1 MKNNESQEAHPDQQ
15 GTAGVGTAMPD
26 CPPIGMPRILRAR
39 TPDREARAILRMV
52 NLSTSVR
59 PVENYSLPKLRQ
71 GWKLA
76 ALALGR
82 RLPVASVTEQQIEG
96 PGGAIALRIFKPAKS
111 DQPRPAFV
119 WFFGGGFI
127 IGDLDTADG
136 ICRSIA
142 LAADCIVI
150 AVRYRLAPEHNLSA
164 SREDALAALNWVAAH
179 GAQLGIDTSRLA
191 LGGDSAGGN
200 LSAVLAQ
207 ETFRRG
213 GPDLCLQVLVYPATE
228 LAEKFPSYAENA
240 HRRAL
245 LTDHAVQWIEQ
256 TLAASFSTLN
266 LLDPW
271 YSPRRSRNLRG
282 LAPAVIVT
290 AGFDP
295 IRDDGLD
302 YAARLRTAGV
312 PVQLLHYKGQFHGF
326 LNFDSINGAGRD
338 ALQRIGDA
346 LKEAFERK
354 PAADRTIEIADKSPR
369 RRSRLR
375 ATAGEVATSTLSAWV
390 ATERWSHTLL
400 QLLSPKAAS
409 ACRLLLKPWFIP
421 TVLIRSKAIAGL
433 DLLAARQTY
442 PTEKTCTVKH

>member
-1 MKNNESQEAHPDQQ
+1 
-15 GTAGVGTAMPD
+15 
-26 CPPIGMPRILRAR
+26 
-39 TPDREARAILRMV
+39 MV
-52 NLSTSVR
+52 NFSTSVR

-82 RLPVASVTEQQIEG
+82 RLPVASVTEQHIEG

-111 DQPRPAFV
+111 NQLRPAFV
-119 WFFGGGFI
+119 WFLGGGFI

-150 AVRYRLAPEHNLSA
+150 AARYRLAPEHDLSA

-179 GAQLGIDTSRLA
+179 GAQLDIDTSRLA
-191 LGGDSAGGN
+191 IGGDSAGGN

-256 TLAASFSTLN
+256 TLAASLNTLN
-266 LLDPW
+266 LLDPS
-271 YSPRRSRNLRG
+271 YSPRRSRSRSRNLRG
-282 LAPAVIVT
+282 LPPAVIVT

-295 IRDDGLD
+295 IRDDCLD
-302 YAARLRTAGV
+302 YAARLRAAGV
-312 PVQLLHYKGQFHGF
+312 PVQLLHYKGQVLGKG
-326 LNFDSINGAGRD
+326 GA
-338 ALQRIGDA
+338 A
-346 LKEAFERK
+346 ER
-354 PAADRTIEIADKSPR
+354 
-369 RRSRLR
+369 L
-375 ATAGEVATSTLSAWV
+375 G
-390 ATERWSHTLL
+390 
-400 QLLSPKAAS
+400 
-409 ACRLLLKPWFIP
+409 LKPTTLASRFM
-421 TVLIRSKAIAGL
+421 RL
-433 DLLAARQTY
+433 DI
-442 PTEKTCTVKH
+442 KVGD

>member
-1 MKNNESQEAHPDQQ
+1 MKNNESQEAHPDLQ
-15 GTAGVGTAMPD
+15 GTVGVGAAMPD
-26 CPPIGMPRILRAR
+26 CTRIGMPRILRAH
-39 TPDREARAILRMV
+39 TPDREARAFLRMV
-52 NLSTSVR
+52 NLSTSLR
-59 PVENYSLPKLRQ
+59 PAENYSLPKLRQ

-82 RLPVASVTEQQIEG
+82 RPAVASVTEQQIEG
-96 PGGAIALRIFKPAKS
+96 PGGAIALRIFTPAKS
-111 DQPRPAFV
+111 DLPRPAFV
-119 WFFGGGFI
+119 WYFGGGFI

-150 AVRYRLAPEHNLSA
+150 AARYRLAPEHDLSA
-164 SREDALAALNWVAAH
+164 SREDALAALDWVAAH
-179 GAQLGIDTSRLA
+179 GAQLGIDTNRLA
-191 LGGDSAGGN
+191 IGGDSAGGN

-207 ETFRRG
+207 ESLRRG
-213 GPDLCLQVLVYPATE
+213 GPNLSLQVLVYPATE

-240 HRRAL
+240 QRRAL

-256 TLAASFSTLN
+256 TLAASLSTLN

-271 YSPRRSRNLRG
+271 YSPRRSHDLRG
-282 LAPAVIVT
+282 LPPAVIIT

-302 YAARLRTAGV
+302 YAARLRAADV

-326 LNFDSINGAGRD
+326 LNFDAINGAGRD
-338 ALQRIGDA
+338 ALQRISDA
-346 LKEAFERK
+346 LKEAFDRQ
-354 PAADRTIEIADKSPR
+354 PATDRTIEVADKTPR
-369 RRSRLR
+369 RHSRLR
-375 ATAGEVATSTLSAWV
+375 ATAGEVATSTLTAWV

-409 ACRLLLKPWFIP
+409 ACRLLLKPWLIP
-421 TVLIRSKAIAGL
+421 TVLMRRKAIAGL
-433 DLLAARQTY
+433 DLLAARQTW
-442 PTEKTCTVKH
+442 PTEKNCTVKH

>member
-1 MKNNESQEAHPDQQ
+1 
-15 GTAGVGTAMPD
+15 
-26 CPPIGMPRILRAR
+26 
-39 TPDREARAILRMV
+39 MV

-71 GWKLA
+71 GWKFA

-150 AVRYRLAPEHNLSA
+150 AVRYRLAPEHDLSA

-191 LGGDSAGGN
+191 IGGDSAGGN

-302 YAARLRTAGV
+302 YAARLRNAGV
-312 PVQLLHYKGQFHGF
+312 PVHLLHYKGQFHGF

-338 ALQRIGDA
+338 ALQRIGEA

-354 PAADRTIEIADKSPR
+354 PAADRTIEIADRSPR

>member
-1 MKNNESQEAHPDQQ
+1 MQNNQSQEAHPDQQ
-15 GTAGVGTAMPD
+15 GTAGAGTAMPD
-26 CPPIGMPRILRAR
+26 GPPIGMPRFLRAH

-52 NLSTSVR
+52 NLSTSLR

-111 DQPRPAFV
+111 EQPRPAFV

-150 AVRYRLAPEHNLSA
+150 AVRYRLAPEHDLSA
-164 SREDALAALNWVAAH
+164 SREDALAAFNWVAAH
-179 GAQLGIDTSRLA
+179 GAQMGIDTSRLA
-191 LGGDSAGGN
+191 IGGDSAGGN

-338 ALQRIGDA
+338 ALQRIGEA

-354 PAADRTIEIADKSPR
+354 ATADRTIEIADKSPR

-375 ATAGEVATSTLSAWV
+375 ATACEVATSTLSAWV
-390 ATERWSHTLL
+390 ATECWSHTLL

-442 PTEKTCTVKH
+442 PTEKTCAVKH

>member
-1 MKNNESQEAHPDQQ
+1 MNSNESQEAQPHLPVPAVAAV
-15 GTAGVGTAMPD
+15 TMPA
-26 CPPIGMPRILRAR
+26 CAPIGMPRVLRAH
-39 TPDREARAILRMV
+39 TPDREARAFLRMI
-52 NLSTSVR
+52 NLSTALR
-59 PVENYSLPKLRQ
+59 PVESFSLPRLRRV
-71 GWKLA
+71 WKLT

-82 RLPVASVTEQQIEG
+82 RLPVASVTEQEIEG
-96 PGGAIALRIFKPAKS
+96 PGGAIALRIFKPAGS
-111 DQPRPAFV
+111 DQPRPAFL

-150 AVRYRLAPEHNLSA
+150 AVRYRLAPEHALSA
-164 SREDALAALNWVAAH
+164 SREDALAALDWVAAH

-191 LGGDSAGGN
+191 IGGDSAGGN

-207 ETFRRG
+207 QTLRRG
-213 GPDLCLQVLVYPATE
+213 GPQLCLQVLVYPATE
-228 LAEKFPSYAENA
+228 LADKFPSYAENA
-240 HRRAL
+240 QQRAL

-256 TLAASFSTLN
+256 TLAPTLGSVN

-271 YSPRRSRNLRG
+271 YSPRRSRHLSG
-282 LAPAVIVT
+282 LPPAVIVT

-302 YAARLRTAGV
+302 YASRLRASAV

-346 LKEAFERK
+346 LKEAFERQ
-354 PAADRTIEIADKSPR
+354 PAADKTIEVADKAPR
-369 RRSRLR
+369 KRSRLR
-375 ATAGEVATSTLSAWV
+375 ETAAEVATSTLTAWV
-390 ATERWSHTLL
+390 ATEGWSHALL
-400 QLLSPKAAS
+400 RLLSPKTAS

-421 TVLIRSKAIAGL
+421 TVLIRRKAIAGL
-433 DLLAARQTY
+433 DQLAARQTW
-442 PTEKTCTVKH
+442 PCEKHCAVKH